1 MAGIGVKIRHWIGL
15 LGVVAMLLPSFVVA
29 QDEPPVPL
37 PRRADRMPQATEI
50 VQDQDPA
57 ATEAAVFGTDTPATD
72 APVAA
77 VPDTPAVQA
86 VEQVAAVPQPVTLVA
101 TIMDGGAAIPDGLT
115 WRVFETRTDSTGDL
129 ALAAK
134 SDDATAHLE
143 LVPGNYVV
151 HVAYGRAQTTDTI
164 TVVDGNNEKSLV
176 LEAGAIRLNAQVTGD
191 IAIPINLLR
200 FDIYSGTSEST
211 RTLVAQNLA
220 PSDIVTLNAGTYH
233 IVSYFGDVNAVVKA
247 DLRVEPGQL
256 TDATLYHKASQVSFK
271 LVSEAGGEAIA
282 DIDWTVKTPDGQ
294 TVFENTGAFPTTV
307 LAEGDYLV
315 LAKRGEQVYNREFQV
330 QPGGGEE
337 IEVLTAVY

>member
-1 MAGIGVKIRHWIGL
+1 
-15 LGVVAMLLPSFVVA
+15 MLLPGIVVA
-29 QDEPPVPL
+29 QGGPPVPL
-37 PRRADRMPQATEI
+37 PRRADRMPQQIEQ
-50 VQDQDPA
+50 VQDPV
-57 ATEAAVFGTDTPATD
+57 ATEAAVLG
-72 APVAA
+72 
-77 VPDTPAVQA
+77 PDTPAEEDAPPAEVVAVPETPA
-86 VEQVAAVPQPVTLVA
+86 VEAVEKVAAVPQPVTLVA
-101 TIMDGGAAIPDGLT
+101 TITDGGAAIPDGLT
-115 WRVFETRTDSTGDL
+115 WRVFETRTDASGEL

-134 SDDATAHLE
+134 SEDATARLE

-164 TVVDGNNEKSLV
+164 TVAEGQNEKSLV
-176 LEAGAIRLNAQVTGD
+176 LDAGAIRLNAQVSGD

-200 FDIYSGTSEST
+200 FDIYSAGTESE

-220 PSDIVTLNAGTYH
+220 PSDVVTLNAGTYH
-233 IVSYFGDVNAVVKA
+233 IVSYFGDVNAVVRA

-282 DIDWTVKTPDGQ
+282 DIDWTVKTQDGQ
-294 TVFENTGAFPTTV
+294 TVFSNIGAFPSTV

-330 QPGGGEE
+330 QPGAGEE
-337 IEVLTAVY
+337 IEVLTTVY